1 MGGFGK
7 DFYYFYEF
15 MLVFNGVCYFLIFM
29 LILRL
34 VLRTGFDC
42 EKGKL
47 MRTVLYN
54 NNTVKNTDG

>member
-1 MGGFGK
+1 MCNTF
-7 DFYYFYEF
+7 F
-15 MLVFNGVCYFLIFM
+15 
-29 LILRL
+29 RL

-54 NNTVKNTDG
+54 NNTVKNTDGYKFIKLK